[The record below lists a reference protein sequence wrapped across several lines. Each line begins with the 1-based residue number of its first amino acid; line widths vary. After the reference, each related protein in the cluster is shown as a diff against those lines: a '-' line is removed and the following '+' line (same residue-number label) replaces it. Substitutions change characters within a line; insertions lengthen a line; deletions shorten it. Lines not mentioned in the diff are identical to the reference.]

1 MSISFQDLKSQP
13 ILTNTASAKTTHIK
27 SVNDVSDSNSGIN
40 KKNNTAKK
48 LALALSGL
56 AVLGVSVIY
65 FCRNKKKSPVI
76 TTEAVTDYMQN
87 NLLQTQDLN
96 SYLDSFL
103 PKERDL
109 FAQILSEL
117 KEKQLSF
124 ANCIKN
130 KENSIDF
137 LNQLFAMNKAKSNN
151 FHNFPS
157 VLYFSKL
164 NNNLRKNIA
173 QIIADYYGA
182 GYKQTKYTKGYL
194 KEFIQTLEEYFNN
207 TQTKFLYI
215 DDIEPFIEDLNKSE
229 NIEFLNIFK
238 NIIKKEKN
246 NTMLVLN
253 KDLDNKIFERKQ
265 INFDFSDDINKF
277 NFEKELTELAYKAQ
291 SKTLAL
297 DLDIA
302 QDIKIYTDQ
311 RSSLGLSEKS
321 SKNNIWL
328 FENNKDNYID
338 KFMNTI
344 TSRTDDSYQKVSL
357 GSDLKNVIA
366 ELKQRLLKSQEFF
379 DRTEHKTYLYID
391 DIGSAIKDKENSPE
405 FKELSDILKTAKDSH
420 LTVILDKNN
429 DSSFEKLIENNSQIK
444 TTSFDLKKIR
454 ENLLDFE
461 SLGKG
466 GNRLRQWLEIFTALL
481 DIEKGGRKILNCNG
495 ILLYGDAQKIEKAQ
509 NIIKNTL
516 DVNFKE
522 AKYDPKQPFESIK
535 KMAAIAE
542 KGEAEYP
549 RTKKR
554 TMINLIGWD
563 ELLTNEELIENRKMI
578 ARFKQFVEHCSER
591 YHTTVLMKTSRSLDD
606 FEDASMASH
615 RFETKIKLKD

>member
-1 MSISFQDLKSQP
+1 MPISFQDLKSQP
-13 ILTNTASAKTTHIK
+13 ILTNTVSAKTTQIN
-27 SVNDVSDSNSGIN
+27 SVNDVSDSNSEIN
-40 KKNNTAKK
+40 KKNNTAKR
-48 LALALSGL
+48 LILALSGL
-56 AVLGVSVIY
+56 AVLGASVIY
-65 FCRNKKKSPVI
+65 FCRNKKKPPAAA
-76 TTEAVTDYMQN
+76 TDGVTDYIQK
-87 NLLQTQDLN
+87 NLLQTKDLN
-96 SYLDSFL
+96 SYLDSL
-103 PKERDL
+103 LSKEKNL

-124 ANCIKN
+124 ANWIKN

-157 VLYFSKL
+157 VLYFSGL

-182 GYKQTKYTKGYL
+182 EYKQTKYTKGYL

-238 NIIKKEKN
+238 NILKKEKN

-366 ELKQRLLKSQEFF
+366 ELKQRLLKSQELF

-391 DIGSAIKDKENSPE
+391 DIGSAIKGKENSTE
-405 FKELSDILKTAKDSH
+405 FKELSDLLKTVKDSH

-461 SLGKG
+461 SLGKDG
-466 GNRLRQWLEIFTALL
+466 KSFRQWLEIFTALL
-481 DIEKGGRKILNCNG
+481 DIEKGGRSS
-495 ILLYGDAQKIEKAQ
+495 
-509 NIIKNTL
+509 
-516 DVNFKE
+516 
-522 AKYDPKQPFESIK
+522 KYNK
-535 KMAAIAE
+535 K
-542 KGEAEYP
+542 Y
-549 RTKKR
+549 
-554 TMINLIGWD
+554 
-563 ELLTNEELIENRKMI
+563 
-578 ARFKQFVEHCSER
+578 
-591 YHTTVLMKTSRSLDD
+591 SRCE
-606 FEDASMASH
+606 F
-615 RFETKIKLKD
+615 

>member
-1 MSISFQDLKSQP
+1 MTISFQDLKRQP

-27 SVNDVSDSNSGIN
+27 SVNDVSEGNARIN
-40 KKNNTAKK
+40 KKSNTVKK

-56 AVLGVSVIY
+56 AVLGASLIY
-65 FCRNKKKSPVI
+65 FCRNPRKTPTAAI
-76 TTEAVTDYMQN
+76 EEVTDYIQK
-87 NLLQTQDLN
+87 NLLHTKDLN

-103 PKERDL
+103 PKEKAL

-130 KENSIDF
+130 KEDSVEF
-137 LNQLFAMNKAKSNN
+137 LNKLFAMNKAKNNN

-173 QIIADYYGA
+173 QIMADYYGA
-182 GYKQTKYTKGYL
+182 EYKQTKYTKGYL
-194 KEFIQTLEEYFNN
+194 KEFIQTLEEYSKN

-215 DDIEPFIEDLNKSE
+215 DDIELLIEDLNKSE
-229 NIEFLNIFK
+229 NVEFLDIFK
-238 NIIKKEKN
+238 NVLKNEKN

-277 NFEKELTELAYKAQ
+277 NFEKELTELAYKTQ
-291 SKTLAL
+291 SETLAL

-311 RSSLGLSEKS
+311 RSALGLSGKS

-366 ELKQRLLKSQEFF
+366 ELKQRLLKSQELF

-405 FKELSDILKTAKDSH
+405 FKELSDLLKTAKDSH
-420 LTVILDKNN
+420 LTVIFDKNN
-429 DSSFEKLIENNSQIK
+429 DTSFVKLLENNSQIK
-444 TTSFDLKKIR
+444 TTSFDLDKIR

-481 DIEKGGRKILNCNG
+481 DIEKGGGKILNCNG
-495 ILLYGDAQKIEKAQ
+495 ILLYGDATKIEKAQ
-509 NIIKNTL
+509 NIIKNIL
-516 DVNFKE
+516 DVIFKE
-522 AKYDPKQPFESIK
+522 A
-535 KMAAIAE
+535 
-542 KGEAEYP
+542 
-549 RTKKR
+549 
-554 TMINLIGWD
+554 
-563 ELLTNEELIENRKMI
+563 
-578 ARFKQFVEHCSER
+578 
-591 YHTTVLMKTSRSLDD
+591 
-606 FEDASMASH
+606 
-615 RFETKIKLKD
+615 